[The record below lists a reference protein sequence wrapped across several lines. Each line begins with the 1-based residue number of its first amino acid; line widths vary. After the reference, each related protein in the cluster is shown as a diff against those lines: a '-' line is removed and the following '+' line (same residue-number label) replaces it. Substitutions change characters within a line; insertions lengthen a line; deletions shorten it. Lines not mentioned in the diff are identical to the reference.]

1 MQNDKGET
9 PLDVARGNVLQEIYN
24 LIEHSSDEYY
34 RTKFDKVTIGHYKS
48 IYFKLAS
55 DWKFDIP
62 SSILT

>member
-1 MQNDKGET
+1 MRNERDET
-9 PLDVARGNVLQEIYN
+9 PLDVARGNVLQEIDN
-24 LIEHSSDEYY
+24 LIQYSSDE
-34 RTKFDKVTIGHYKS
+34 TKFDQATIGQYKS

>member
-24 LIEHSSDEYY
+24 LIEYSSDE
-34 RTKFDKVTIGHYKS
+34 TKFDQVTIGHYKS

-55 DWKFDIP
+55 DWKIDIP